1 MINTAHYTIESINKH
16 VVDSLS
22 LELRLN
28 DLADLIN
35 RISSEELNMR
45 DYAENYDKLD
55 RLTIRRYAEWTISP
69 HSNAIQGML
78 DRMHTMVVGAADLE
92 FIGKK
97 SLLGQLAAYLQVRKW
112 VRSFH
117 WWCQSSSRRTG
128 C

>member
-1 MINTAHYTIESINKH
+1 MITTAHYTIEAINKH

-28 DLADLIN
+28 ELADLIN

-45 DYAENYDKLD
+45 DYAESYDKLD
-55 RLTIRRYAEWTISP
+55 PMTIRRYAEWTISP

-78 DRMHTMVVGAADLE
+78 DRMHTIFVGSTDLQ

-97 SLLGQLAAYLQVRKW
+97 SLLGQLAAYLQVG
-112 VRSFH
+112 H
-117 WWCQSSSRRTG
+117 LSSY
-128 C
+128 